1 MPEVMTRTVE
11 GTHAGLP
18 RKVMGNRERR
28 TTDGK
33 WVTPAAREVLRAAG
47 MQTASTYISHMQGT
61 VEQWAAL
68 RLVFIFCAQ
77 DQGFEGWWGVRGGAV
92 LAKRGA

>member
-1 MPEVMTRTVE
+1 MTRTVE

-33 WVTPAAREVLRAAG
+33 WATLASGELLRAND
-47 MQTASTYISHMQGT
+47 MQIEATYFGHSQVT
-61 VEQWAAL
+61 VEQWVYL
-68 RLVFIFCAQ
+68 YPIFKVCAWK
-77 DQGFEGWWGVRGGAV
+77 QG
-92 LAKRGA
+92 L